1 MLVNKHVQSRVV
13 IFLVFAQKLLT
24 TRFFWLMIG
33 IVEKSSSKSID
44 WLLGHNFIIKNDRD
58 IIKKLF

>member
-1 MLVNKHVQSRVV
+1 MVVNKHVQSQVV

-24 TRFFWLMIG
+24 TRFIWPMIG
-33 IVEKSSSKSID
+33 IIEEKTSNSID